1 MNSSSYNLC
10 LRPWPLT
17 FVMLILVLAQILS
30 KPAKAQQDVVLPPD
44 PLAEILLRKG
54 ILTPEDMK
62 QIEQAATP
70 QQAEVL
76 MARVLRD
83 KGILSQADY
92 EQVVGKAATFAMP
105 SSAVTPEA
113 QSETAVEQA
122 GALNSA
128 TAELKQP
135 AVLAQKTVPTTTVP
149 TAATPPTVVKPLPS
163 TPIIEALTPLRAIPV
178 NGMARPTL
186 EPSFTAAGVGFTPYG
201 FVRATAIEDSSSPN
215 GDDFPLPGFLTD
227 TPPNGSPEF
236 HIKARSSRV
245 GVNLAWLDPNPKWII
260 TGRVEMDFEGNF
272 NRSDNR
278 NLSSIRSSNP
288 SLRVAWGRLDYH
300 FDDKNTF
307 SALAGQ
313 DWTIY
318 GSSTLVNTVEIT
330 LAGGEFG
337 GLWERDPQMRVGY
350 THKFSGFSVMP
361 EFAIDLPGSGL
372 PPSAANVSEQ
382 LGYGERQGPDSNR
395 PEFQGRL
402 VGQWQLDH
410 AASVAPAQLIFSGF
424 KGNRTANVLGSAIPA
439 LYSATFPGGVNAGS
453 KQDGWTAEWQLPTRW
468 FTLTGK
474 TYGGSDLRWFF
485 GGQLYSFFNDTAG
498 LTNTAIVASED
509 GASDIVLGT
518 NASGLQVIAP
528 ERPIR
533 AAGGFAQLGLPLS
546 RIFNAN
552 PTGRNAGWSIYGLY
566 GIDQA
571 KARDIDH
578 VAGTRHMSTMFV
590 GTLNYKL
597 NKWTMFS
604 YEQSLFT
611 THANPEEPLPLFKG
625 APSREWNDVREEAGP
640 TITF

>member
-1 MNSSSYNLC
+1 MNGSSCNLSFR
-10 LRPWPLT
+10 LRLLS
-17 FVMLILVLAQILS
+17 FFLLILVLSAVLCT
-30 KPAKAQQDVVLPPD
+30 PAKAQQDVAKPHD

-54 ILTPEDMK
+54 ILTPDDMM
-62 QIEQAATP
+62 QIDGAATL
-70 QQAEVL
+70 QQAEDL
-76 MARVLRD
+76 MARILFD
-83 KGILSQADY
+83 KGVLSNDEYAQIA
-92 EQVVGKAATFAMP
+92 ERLPAPAMP
-105 SSAVTPEA
+105 ASAGAPAA
-113 QSETAVEQA
+113 QVENAAQVA
-122 GALNSA
+122 GALTSA
-128 TAELKQP
+128 TAELRQP
-135 AVLAQKTVPTTTVP
+135 LVNPRSQAP
-149 TAATPPTVVKPLPS
+149 AASVAEKSPS
-163 TPIIEALTPLRAIPV
+163 QAINEALVPIRQFPV
-178 NGMARPTL
+178 NGISRTGI
-186 EPSFTAAGVGFTPYG
+186 EPAFRTEAVGFTPYG
-201 FVRATAIEDSSSPN
+201 FIRLTGIEDSSSPN

-236 HIKARSSRV
+236 HVKARSSRL
-245 GVNLAWLDPNPKWII
+245 GVNFAWIDPNPKWSI
-260 TGRVEMDFEGNF
+260 TGRIEMDFEGNF

-318 GSSTLVNTVEIT
+318 GSSTLVNMVELT

-350 THKFSGFSVMP
+350 THKFSGFSIMP

-395 PEFQGRL
+395 PEIQGRL
-402 VGQWQLDH
+402 VGQWQLDP
-410 AASVAPAQLIFSGF
+410 AAGVAPAQLIFSGI
-424 KGNRTANVLGSAIPA
+424 KGERTANALGSAVPA
-439 LYSATFPGGVNAGS
+439 PYQATFPDGVSAS
-453 KQDGWTAEWQLPTRW
+453 STQDGWTAEWQLPTRW

-485 GGQLYSFFNDTAG
+485 GGQLYSFFSDTGG
-498 LTNTAIVASED
+498 LTNLATVASVD

-518 NASGLQVIAP
+518 NASGQQVVAP
-528 ERPIR
+528 ERPVR

-546 RIFNAN
+546 RIFNVN

-566 GIDQA
+566 GVDQA
-571 KARDIDH
+571 KARDIDKLQ
-578 VAGTRHMSTMFV
+578 GTRHMSTMLV

-597 NKWTMFS
+597 DKWVMFS

-625 APSREWNDVREEAGP
+625 VPSREWNDIREELGP
-640 TITF
+640 TFTF